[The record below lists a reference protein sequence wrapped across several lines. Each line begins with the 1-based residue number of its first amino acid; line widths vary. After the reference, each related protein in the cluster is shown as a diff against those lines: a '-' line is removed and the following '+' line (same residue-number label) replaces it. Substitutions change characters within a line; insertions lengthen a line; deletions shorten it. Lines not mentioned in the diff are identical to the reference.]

1 MENNKFPKAFVLFSS
16 IVWMFKKMCK
26 QLRDSM
32 MGLIMNSSPFGCIYI
47 IECTS
52 HDVIKKC
59 KFKTT
64 LIGFCII

>member
-1 MENNKFPKAFVLFSS
+1 MENNKISKGFVLFSS

-26 QLRDSM
+26 QLREGM
-32 MGLIMNSSPFGCIYI
+32 MGLLMKSSPFGYIYI

-64 LIGFCII
+64 LIGF